1 MNKNTFISELSRK
14 LRGIPKADY
23 DDAMNYYVEYF
34 LDAEIDE
41 TADVTP
47 IVGSVDDVAANI
59 LEEYSIKQFEKVE
72 KEGGVK
78 NSTKGIWYVILG
90 IFAAP
95 IAFPL
100 ALTAVILVFTL
111 FIVVAALIVSFIAA
125 SVGVVVAGIFAIP
138 AIFWAETGSQA
149 MILLGF
155 VCVAIAIG
163 TLLCIAFYKIGEL
176 IIKGFIKLFRN
187 IAQKKKVNRE
197 KKAETVSSVRTDMPG
212 ASPDEELYQQG
223 GES

>member
-1 MNKNTFISELSRK
+1 MNKNTFISQLSKK
-14 LRGIPKADY
+14 LRGLPKADY

-34 LDAEIDE
+34 LDAEIDD
-41 TADVTP
+41 TTDVTP
-47 IVGSVDDVAANI
+47 LIGSVDDVAAKI
-59 LEEYSIKQFEKVE
+59 LEECSFKQFEKVE

-78 NSTKGIWYVILG
+78 NSTKGIWYVLLG

-111 FIVVAALIVSFIAA
+111 LIVVGALIVSFIAA
-125 SVGVVVAGIFAIP
+125 SVGVAIAGLCAIP

-149 MILLGF
+149 MVILGF
-155 VCVAIAIG
+155 ACVAIAIG
-163 TLLCIAFYKIGEL
+163 TMLCIAFYKIGEL
-176 IIKGFIKLFRN
+176 LIRGIIKLFRG
-187 IAQKKKVNRE
+187 ISQKKKASRE
-197 KKAETVSSVRTDMPG
+197 KKMETVSSVRTDMPG
-212 ASPDEELYQQG
+212 ASSDEELYQQG